1 MKTSEALASLH
12 ERLYGEI
19 DLSQQATIEQTTQE
33 IYSMIAQA
41 PSMLDRE
48 LTKLTFE
55 TPANILQEHQQN
67 PSAAQEKLL
76 SSIAAAQAWETVGR
90 IEHATPPEEEIRK
103 LLKQFGFWRIS
114 PNNEDENTTNE

>member
-12 ERLYGEI
+12 EKLYGDI
-19 DLSQQATIEQTTQE
+19 GPSQQASIERTTRE
-33 IYSMIAQA
+33 IYPMIAQA
-41 PSMLDRE
+41 PSLLEVE

-55 TPANILQEHQQN
+55 APANILQEHQQN
-67 PSAAQEKLL
+67 PATAQQKLL

-103 LLKQFGFWRIS
+103 LLKQFGFWRIA
-114 PNNEDENTTNE
+114 PETEGEKKNE